1 MRIKRYFDKNIRDA
15 IRKVREEQG
24 PDAVIISN
32 RKIDGGVEI
41 VAAIDFDEVV
51 LEAGAPLRHDS
62 RDGGGRATPGAV
74 AGDSRDGGGRA
85 TPGAV
90 AGDSRDGGGRATPGA
105 VAGTAIGEPPRVA
118 TPAPSAAPVA
128 GPVDT
133 IRFPDPALLDMRREL
148 KNLRG
153 LIEQQISS
161 LVWGDMA
168 RRQPLRAKLLR
179 LLLQLELSPGL
190 CQQLVSELT
199 DDSRDGG
206 GRATPGAIAD
216 TNDNDAHKAWRD
228 VLAVLA
234 HKLPVTDYDILADGG
249 VIALLGPTG
258 VGKTTT
264 AAKLAARFAV
274 RHGARHVALVTTD
287 NYRIGAHEQLRAYAR
302 ILDVPLRVAADR
314 NELREILKELAD
326 RKLVLIDTAGMSQRD
341 MRLSEQFALIRAGSA
356 DIKNYLVLSATTRDA
371 GIDEIIRYYQ
381 HVNPRGCILTKVD
394 EAGSLG
400 GVLSQLIR
408 YKLPAAYVS
417 DGQKVPEDLHTASTH
432 RLIGRSVAMMH
443 RGEQVPEDPSLAMIL
458 GGVTAHAC

>member
-51 LEAGAPLRHDS
+51 LEAGAPLRH
-62 RDGGGRATPGAV
+62 
-74 AGDSRDGGGRA
+74 DSRDGGGRA

-341 MRLSEQFALIRAGSA
+341 MRLSEQIALIRAGSA
-356 DIKNYLVLSATTRDA
+356 DIKNYLVLSATTREA
-371 GIDEIIRYYQ
+371 GVDEIIRYYR

-400 GVLSQLIR
+400 GVLSQLIKH
-408 YKLPAAYVS
+408 KLPAAYVS
-417 DGQKVPEDLHTASTH
+417 DGQKVPEDLYTASAH
-432 RLIGRSVAMMH
+432 RLISRSEAMTR
-443 RGEQVPEDPSLAMIL
+443 RGEQAPEDLSLTMIL
-458 GGVTAHAC
+458 GGMTADAY

>member
-51 LEAGAPLRHDS
+51 LEAGAPLRH
-62 RDGGGRATPGAV
+62 
-74 AGDSRDGGGRA
+74 DSRDGGGRA

-199 DDSRDGG
+199 TTGRGWG
-206 GRATPGAIAD
+206 ENCRHERQRRPQGVARRPGRAGAQ
-216 TNDNDAHKAWRD
+216 
-228 VLAVLA
+228 
-234 HKLPVTDYDILADGG
+234 
-249 VIALLGPTG
+249 
-258 VGKTTT
+258 
-264 AAKLAARFAV
+264 AAR
-274 RHGARHVALVTTD
+274 D
-287 NYRIGAHEQLRAYAR
+287 
-302 ILDVPLRVAADR
+302 
-314 NELREILKELAD
+314 
-326 RKLVLIDTAGMSQRD
+326 
-341 MRLSEQFALIRAGSA
+341 
-356 DIKNYLVLSATTRDA
+356 
-371 GIDEIIRYYQ
+371 
-381 HVNPRGCILTKVD
+381 
-394 EAGSLG
+394 
-400 GVLSQLIR
+400 
-408 YKLPAAYVS
+408 
-417 DGQKVPEDLHTASTH
+417 
-432 RLIGRSVAMMH
+432 
-443 RGEQVPEDPSLAMIL
+443 
-458 GGVTAHAC
+458 